1 MCGKC
6 SEFDSK
12 IAHYRRIAVHVTDEQ
27 TLDGIASL
35 INQMT
40 ADKAAIRC
48 ETETK

>member
-1 MCGKC
+1 MCRKC

-12 IAHYRRIAVHVTDEQ
+12 IAHYQRIAVHVTDQQ

-35 INQMT
+35 IKQMT

-48 ETETK
+48 EPVMK